1 MAYNASRNIIH
12 HLEYQMTLNNDV
24 VRQLLEKAGLKPT
37 DDQVNSTTSVYNVLH
52 EQLKKVN
59 DSELRFIEPEYIRPA
74 RRDIKE

>member
-1 MAYNASRNIIH
+1 M
-12 HLEYQMTLNNDV
+12 EYQMTLKNDV

-59 DSELRFIEPEYIRPA
+59 DSKLKFIEPEYIRPA
-74 RRDIKE
+74 RRDIKG

>member
-1 MAYNASRNIIH
+1 
-12 HLEYQMTLNNDV
+12 MTLNNDV

-74 RRDIKE
+74 RRDLKG